1 MQPRDSMRY
10 LPLREGLFKTP
21 PKGALLTLG
30 CFDGL
35 HPGHRALIL
44 NARRLAE
51 QEGMPLGVWS
61 PAGAKRTGELMPL
74 YDKLQVLKE
83 LGVDFYIEEP
93 FEELRDLSPE
103 AFFKDFLLGRYGA
116 CALAC
121 GENFT
126 FGKGG
131 AGSAETLGALC
142 AQAGIILMVQEL
154 QKEEGEVISSAR
166 VRRALRDGDLERAGK
181 LLGAPYGFYAVVV
194 HGRKVGRGLGF
205 PTANLPLPKDCPLK
219 NGVYIVEVHLEG
231 QDFPALAN
239 VGVHPTFESASAPL
253 CEAFLLK
260 DPACSLYDKRV
271 HITFLK
277 FLRPEQRFDSP
288 EELKTQIEQDLLN
301 ARGFFEKKCAG
312 QRASFT
318 KIEI

>member
-1 MQPRDSMRY
+1 MCEQLQPQDPMRY
-10 LPLREGLFKTP
+10 LPLRDGLFQTP

-44 NARRLAE
+44 NARRLAKE
-51 QEGMPLGVWS
+51 QGMPLGVWS

-93 FEELRDLSPE
+93 FLKLRDLSPE
-103 AFFKDFLLGRYGA
+103 EFFESFLLGCYGVR
-116 CALAC
+116 ALAC

-131 AGSAETLGALC
+131 AGTSETLAALC
-142 AQAGIILMVQEL
+142 AQAGILLLVQEL
-154 QKEEGEVISSAR
+154 EKEEGEVISSAR
-166 VRRALRDGDLERAGK
+166 VRGALSEGDLAKAEK
-181 LLGAPYGFYAVVV
+181 LLGAPYGFSAVVI
-194 HGRKVGRGLGF
+194 HGRKVGRSLGF

-219 NGVYIVEVHLEG
+219 KGVYTVEVHLEG

-239 VGVHPTFESASAPL
+239 VGVHPTFESASEPL

-277 FLRPEQRFDSP
+277 FLRPERRFESP
-288 EELKTQIEQDLLN
+288 EELKAQIEKDLQY
-301 ARGFFEKKCAG
+301 ARGFFEK
-312 QRASFT
+312 
-318 KIEI
+318 